1 MSTFIYNTYMLMNVA
16 RKTNVL
22 HFYSNVY
29 ACTFPTFPPIKRV
42 IVLFHFY
49 YVYSIDSIS

>member
-22 HFYSNVY
+22 YSYSNVY
-29 ACTFPTFPPIKRV
+29 AYTFPTSPPIKGV
-42 IVLFHFY
+42 TVLFHFY